1 MTFFESF
8 SKKRNFFFANQTLE
22 LKSYIKKM
30 INDAYEGRE
39 AFSKNKV
46 KEESNILVYIILIE
60 KTFFTYIFLLVI
72 YTIYTYVCFKMWP
85 YILSINV
92 RGNGMVA
99 V

>member
-1 MTFFESF
+1 M
-8 SKKRNFFFANQTLE
+8 FANQTLE

-60 KTFFTYIFLLVI
+60 KTFFTDIFMLVI
-72 YTIYTYVCFKMWP
+72 YTIYTYVCFN
-85 YILSINV
+85 YD
-92 RGNGMVA
+92 VA
-99 V
+99 VYLID

>member
-8 SKKRNFFFANQTLE
+8 SKKIKFLFANQTLE

-30 INDAYEGRE
+30 INDAYEERE

-60 KTFFTYIFLLVI
+60 KTFFTYVFLLFI
-72 YTIYTYVCFKMWP
+72 YTIYTYVCFN
-85 YILSINV
+85 YD
-92 RGNGMVA
+92 VA
-99 V
+99 VYLID

>member
-8 SKKRNFFFANQTLE
+8 SKKRKFLFANQTLE

-72 YTIYTYVCFKMWP
+72 YAIYTYVCFN
-85 YILSINV
+85 YD
-92 RGNGMVA
+92 VA
-99 V
+99 VYLID

>member
-8 SKKRNFFFANQTLE
+8 SKKRKFLFANQTLE

-60 KTFFTYIFLLVI
+60 KTFLLIFLCLL
-72 YTIYTYVCFKMWP
+72 YTYVCFTMWP

-92 RGNGMVA
+92 RGNGMAA

>member
-8 SKKRNFFFANQTLE
+8 SKKIKFLFANQTLE

-30 INDAYEGRE
+30 INDAYEERE

-60 KTFFTYIFLLVI
+60 KTFFTYIFLLFI
-72 YTIYTYVCFKMWP
+72 YTIYTYVCFN
-85 YILSINV
+85 YD
-92 RGNGMVA
+92 VA
-99 V
+99 VYLID

>member
-8 SKKRNFFFANQTLE
+8 SKKIKILFANQTLE

-60 KTFFTYIFLLVI
+60 KTFLLI
-72 YTIYTYVCFKMWP
+72 CLCLLYTYVCFTMWP

-92 RGNGMVA
+92 RGNGMAA

>member
-8 SKKRNFFFANQTLE
+8 SKKIKFLFANQTLE

-30 INDAYEGRE
+30 INDAYEERE

-72 YTIYTYVCFKMWP
+72 YAIYTYVCFN
-85 YILSINV
+85 YD
-92 RGNGMVA
+92 VA
-99 V
+99 VYLID

>member
-8 SKKRNFFFANQTLE
+8 SKKRKFLFANQTLE

-60 KTFFTYIFLLVI
+60 KNIFTDIFMLVI
-72 YTIYTYVCFKMWP
+72 YTIYTYVCFTMWP

-92 RGNGMVA
+92 RCNGMVA

>member
-8 SKKRNFFFANQTLE
+8 SKKIKFLIANQTLE

-39 AFSKNKV
+39 AISKNKV

-60 KTFFTYIFLLVI
+60 KTFFTYIFLLFI
-72 YTIYTYVCFKMWP
+72 YTIYTYVCFN
-85 YILSINV
+85 YD
-92 RGNGMVA
+92 VA
-99 V
+99 VYLID

>member
-8 SKKRNFFFANQTLE
+8 SKKIKFLFANQTLE

-30 INDAYEGRE
+30 INDAYEERE

-60 KTFFTYIFLLVI
+60 KTCFTYIFLLFI
-72 YTIYTYVCFKMWP
+72 YTIYTYVCFN
-85 YILSINV
+85 YD
-92 RGNGMVA
+92 VA
-99 V
+99 VYLID

>member
-8 SKKRNFFFANQTLE
+8 SKKIKILFANQTLE

-46 KEESNILVYIILIE
+46 KEESNILVY
-60 KTFFTYIFLLVI
+60 YS
-72 YTIYTYVCFKMWP
+72 Y
-85 YILSINV
+85 
-92 RGNGMVA
+92 
-99 V
+99 

>member
-8 SKKRNFFFANQTLE
+8 SKKRKFLFANQTLE

-60 KTFFTYIFLLVI
+60 KTFFTDIFMLVI
-72 YTIYTYVCFKMWP
+72 YTIYTYVCFN
-85 YILSINV
+85 YD
-92 RGNGMVA
+92 VA
-99 V
+99 VYLID

>member
-8 SKKRNFFFANQTLE
+8 SKKIKFLFANQTLE

-60 KTFFTYIFLLVI
+60 KNIFTDIFMLVI

-85 YILSINV
+85 YILSITV

>member
-8 SKKRNFFFANQTLE
+8 SKKRKFLFANQTLE

-60 KTFFTYIFLLVI
+60 KTFFTDIFMLVI
-72 YTIYTYVCFKMWP
+72 YTIYTYVCFTMRP

-92 RGNGMVA
+92 RGNGMAA

>member
-46 KEESNILVYIILIE
+46 KEESNILVY
-60 KTFFTYIFLLVI
+60 YS
-72 YTIYTYVCFKMWP
+72 Y
-85 YILSINV
+85 
-92 RGNGMVA
+92 
-99 V
+99 

>member
-1 MTFFESF
+1 MTFFYSF
-8 SKKRNFFFANQTLE
+8 SKKIKFLFANQTLE

-30 INDAYEGRE
+30 INDAFEERE

-72 YTIYTYVCFKMWP
+72 YAIYTYVCFN
-85 YILSINV
+85 YD
-92 RGNGMVA
+92 VA
-99 V
+99 VYLID

>member
-8 SKKRNFFFANQTLE
+8 SKKIKFLFANQTLE

-60 KTFFTYIFLLVI
+60 KTFFTYIFLLFI
-72 YTIYTYVCFKMWP
+72 YTIYTYVCFN
-85 YILSINV
+85 YD
-92 RGNGMVA
+92 VA
-99 V
+99 VYLID

>member
-1 MTFFESF
+1 M
-8 SKKRNFFFANQTLE
+8 FANQTLE

-30 INDAYEGRE
+30 INDAFEERE

-60 KTFFTYIFLLVI
+60 KLFLLI
-72 YTIYTYVCFKMWP
+72 FFCLLSMQYIHMYVLITMWP

>member
-8 SKKRNFFFANQTLE
+8 SKKRKFLFANQTLE

-60 KTFFTYIFLLVI
+60 KTFLLIFSCL
-72 YTIYTYVCFKMWP
+72 
-85 YILSINV
+85 LSIQYIHMYV
-92 RGNGMVA
+92 LRCGRISYRLM
-99 V
+99 

>member
-1 MTFFESF
+1 
-8 SKKRNFFFANQTLE
+8 
-22 LKSYIKKM
+22 M

-72 YTIYTYVCFKMWP
+72 YAIYTYVCFN
-85 YILSINV
+85 YD
-92 RGNGMVA
+92 VA
-99 V
+99 VYLID